1 MFVQEDF
8 YPSDPDIVAHIMTQ
22 LTLKSGL
29 KQRGNK
35 AYAAV
40 TLEMKQL
47 HFCNTFKPKHWS
59 KLSKTQRQMVLESHM
74 FLKEKRDRSLKG
86 KTLAGGNKHQ
96 DYIYKEDASSP
107 TIATESVLLSCIID
121 AKEGRDLTVINIPNA
136 FIQMQVEDK
145 GIWQSSRFVES
156 LWIS

>member
-1 MFVQEDF
+1 V
-8 YPSDPDIVAHIMTQ
+8 
-22 LTLKSGL
+22 
-29 KQRGNK
+29 
-35 AYAAV
+35 
-40 TLEMKQL
+40 
-47 HFCNTFKPKHWS
+47 
-59 KLSKTQRQMVLESHM
+59 
-74 FLKEKRDRSLKG
+74 
-86 KTLAGGNKHQ
+86 AGGNKHQ